1 MEEQYNPEK
10 LKEIATTVAGV
21 ILKQKMS
28 DTNPLGR
35 ECKLEFVSVDNFRNQ
50 VSNPN
55 KKIINTSVGIWFQLK
70 IKHWQQSM
78 TVKVRFFFVI
88 PRSVQGLRF
97 EEGHKILGHCILDC
111 ACLFSL

>member
-55 KKIINTSVGIWFQLK
+55 KKYSFLEKIINTSVGIWFQLK
-70 IKHWQQSM
+70 IKH
-78 TVKVRFFFVI
+78 
-88 PRSVQGLRF
+88 
-97 EEGHKILGHCILDC
+97 
-111 ACLFSL
+111 